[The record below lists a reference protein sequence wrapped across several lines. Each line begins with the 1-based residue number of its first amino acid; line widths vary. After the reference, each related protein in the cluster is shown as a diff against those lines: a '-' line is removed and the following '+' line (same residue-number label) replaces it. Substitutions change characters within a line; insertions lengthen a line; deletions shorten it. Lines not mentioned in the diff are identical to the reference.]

1 MKNIFLTCSI
11 VLIAISFLTSCRTN
25 TKKREFCECV
35 DIAGMLTDG
44 LTLSQK
50 EREEKQKSCEWIEKE
65 MSQLQM
71 IEEMAKCNNKK

>member
-1 MKNIFLTCSI
+1 MFSI
-11 VLIAISFLTSCRTN
+11 VLIAFFFLTSCGIN
-25 TKKREFCECV
+25 TKSREFCECV

-50 EREEKQKSCEWIEKE
+50 EREEKQKGCEWIEKE